1 MWVNDEAKEIL
12 QEQQS
17 HRNPAQL
24 TFDILT
30 GTGTMAKVGTQLQNT
45 APPTVYR
52 MKEVA
57 LHAWAKVNN
66 ALSDGSFVKIFQGPR
81 EEYVQFLGKLKDV
94 IKKSIKDANLQQ
106 RLLKHWPLKMLMR
119 IIKM

>member
-1 MWVNDEAKEIL
+1 MRRKKFYRNNKV
-12 QEQQS
+12 
-17 HRNPAQL
+17 RNPAQL

-66 ALSDGSFVKIFQGPR
+66 ALSDGSFVKIFQAPR

-94 IKKSIKDANLQQ
+94 IKKSIKDANLSSVNFFIFY
-106 RLLKHWPLKMLMR
+106 P
-119 IIKM
+119 